1 MFPIVEFLL
10 GKYELFKKYV
20 TQKFISDIV
29 NKMTFTYI
37 AEKKKKGTCLSNCKV
52 ISPTLFL
59 VYCKIFQ
66 FIRCYIRVI
75 HPFLTTVLLFI
86 S

>member
-37 AEKKKKGTCLSNCKV
+37 AEKKKKRN
-52 ISPTLFL
+52 
-59 VYCKIFQ
+59 
-66 FIRCYIRVI
+66 
-75 HPFLTTVLLFI
+75 LLKQL
-86 S
+86 